1 MILDWEPREKREEA
15 ERENSKEERMGLCTG
30 GGVYDII
37 YQF

>member
-1 MILDWEPREKREEA
+1 MILDWEPREK
-15 ERENSKEERMGLCTG
+15 RENSKEERMGLCTG